1 MRVLIVSNTYPPA
14 DISGVGALVWELAHR
29 LGPAGHHVRVL
40 TREAPG
46 DDPYAVGTGGGKM
59 GYPFRAA
66 LRFLSLARRERY
78 DLVHVHESDGVFV
91 VLAWWLCRLLRMAPG
106 RPRLVSTLQVSYRRE
121 RLCVRPISDGEG
133 VVSRPTSDERV
144 FARFRAPA
152 HALFGRI
159 IASLSDALVAPSR
172 VTRSELVED
181 YGGRGVYVIENGIDP
196 SIVAYDESRHR
207 EVAAAEGASEGA
219 GTEPVTLLYVGRLRT
234 RKAVAVLLEAI
245 RRLIDEGEEA
255 ELVVI
260 GGGEQLDELR
270 RRAAALALDD
280 ACRFLG
286 PLPRAE
292 VVGWYVRADV
302 YCLPSI
308 YEGFPVAILEAM
320 AAGLPVVST
329 TVSGIPEAVEHGTTG
344 LLVPPEDADALAGA
358 LRRLVCDAS
367 LRRSMGLAGR
377 QRVMEHFTIDTIA
390 ERYLALWHN
399 LLDPDTAADSQAVE
413 LT

>member
-40 TREAPG
+40 TRQAPA

-91 VLAWWLCRLLRMAPG
+91 VLAWWLCRLLRLAPG
-106 RPRLVSTLQVSYRRE
+106 RARLVSTLQVSYRRE
-121 RLCVRPISDGEG
+121 RLCVRPISDGEKS
-133 VVSRPTSDERV
+133 VSEPTGDERK

-159 IASLSDALVAPSR
+159 IARLSDALVAPSR
-172 VTRSELVED
+172 VTRGELVED
-181 YGGRGVYVIENGIDP
+181 YGGRDVYVIENGIDP
-196 SIVAYDESRHR
+196 SIVAYDESRH
-207 EVAAAEGASEGA
+207 GGDASQNES
-219 GTEPVTLLYVGRLRT
+219 VTILYVGRLRT
-234 RKAVAVLLEAI
+234 RKAVAVLLEAF
-245 RRLIDEGEEA
+245 RRLLDEGSAA

-260 GGGEQLDELR
+260 GGGEQLEELH
-270 RRAAALALDD
+270 RRAGALALGE

-292 VVGWYVRADV
+292 VVGWYARADV

-329 TVSGIPEAVEHGTTG
+329 TVSGIPEAVEHGETG
-344 LLVPPEDADALAGA
+344 LLVPPEDAAALADALLQMVEDG
-358 LRRLVCDAS
+358 S

-377 QRVMEHFTIDTIA
+377 RRVVEHFTIDAIA
-390 ERYLALWHN
+390 DRYLSLWHN
-399 LLDPDTAADSQAVE
+399 LVDPAAPPDAGPASEFAAGPS
-413 LT
+413 